1 MKVRNKKFFSL
12 LLCMML
18 TVAMAFSTTG
28 CSGNTKENEAQTETQ
43 VAADAQTAE
52 ETDVQE
58 TEESDV
64 AEDAQNAEQ
73 IAESEDTQAEE
84 QATEQTDA
92 QTDATVLGEGQTV
105 FTFNVTDADGN
116 ETNFEI
122 HTDKETV
129 GEALLEL
136 DLIAGE
142 DSEYGLYVKT
152 VNGITAD
159 YDKDQTY
166 WAFYVNGEYA
176 QTGVDST
183 NVTAGDTYS
192 FKVEK

>member
-28 CSGNTKENEAQTETQ
+28 CSGNNKESDVQTETQ
-43 VAADAQTAE
+43 VEA
-52 ETDVQE
+52 
-58 TEESDV
+58 
-64 AEDAQNAEQ
+64 
-73 IAESEDTQAEE
+73 
-84 QATEQTDA
+84 DA

-129 GEALLEL
+129 GDALLEL
-136 DLIAGE
+136 NLIAGE

>member
-28 CSGNTKENEAQTETQ
+28 CSGNNKESDAQTETQ
-43 VAADAQTAE
+43 VEADAQTAE
-52 ETDVQE
+52 ESDVQE
-58 TEESDV
+58 
-64 AEDAQNAEQ
+64 DAQDAEQ

-84 QATEQTDA
+84 QTTEQTDA